1 MGFIYPILYRLE
13 CEGARCSYLW
23 SRIPRYIS
31 LAVLEAQQLGLAAHS
46 VGFLLLVRRS
56 GAGIRGE
63 LTFQV
68 VLVGLRLLIVHKL
81 FVIPQ
86 IRFLL
91 VCSALGPAKKRMFS
105 LPQRLLPPLK
115 VSSTSGAEPVVFF
128 PLPSFFS
135 GYGSGCSTNKN

>member
-91 VCSALGPAKKRMFS
+91 VF
-105 LPQRLLPPLK
+105 
-115 VSSTSGAEPVVFF
+115 
-128 PLPSFFS
+128 
-135 GYGSGCSTNKN
+135 